1 MILTLATLT
10 VRIIG
15 VVQRVPLYHLLKA
28 EGMGIV
34 FMPYPVYAVMLA
46 VSSVGINIAIS
57 RLIAERLALGDAYG
71 ARRVF
76 RVSLWMMFIL
86 GLILSAALFASAGFL
101 ATEVHRNPMAY
112 LSYLA
117 ISPAVFFVA
126 IMSAYRGYFQGLQ
139 RMTPN
144 GASQVIEQI
153 IRVVTMLTLPVWLL
167 PRGLDWAAAG
177 ANLGAVT
184 GAIGAWLYLM
194 WVYYRS
200 RNDDP
205 RMSAVLDPAVGP
217 AAGATAARES
227 VLELAVKI
235 VKVSAPV
242 ALAGSVLPLIQLA
255 DAALVPS
262 QLQAAGFSVSE
273 ATSQFGRLSNI
284 AFPLVNLPTILT
296 SALFVAL
303 VPAIA
308 ELAALGDYDR
318 IRFRAETA
326 MRITFIFSL
335 PAMVGLYILATPISG
350 LIYGDF
356 EGGGV
361 LRALTSGL
369 LFLTLQQTTSGVLQG
384 LGEMTVPV
392 RNMLIGAA
400 VKTIL
405 TFFLAGSAFFG
416 VDGAAYATVI
426 GFFIAAGMNITAL
439 TVRIGPVL
447 RPADMIIKPG
457 LAVSAMGVAARG
469 VYAWMFG
476 YLGDLG
482 LSVGRANALATLGSI
497 SVAAGVYGLTLLLA
511 GGVKAADLEM
521 IPKVGHRLA
530 GTLQAL
536 GILRG

>member
-1 MILTLATLT
+1 
-10 VRIIG
+10 
-15 VVQRVPLYHLLKA
+15 
-28 EGMGIV
+28 MGIV

-57 RLIAERLALGDAYG
+57 RLIAERLALGDGYG

-76 RVSLWMMFIL
+76 RVSLGLMFVL
-86 GLILSAALFASAGFL
+86 GLTLSVALFAAAGFL
-101 ATEVHRNPMAY
+101 ASEVHRNPMAY

-139 RMTPN
+139 RMAPN
-144 GASQVIEQI
+144 GNSQVIEQV
-153 IRVVTMLTLPVWLL
+153 IRVITMLTLPIWLL

-184 GAIGAWLYLM
+184 GAIGSWLYLM
-194 WVYYRS
+194 WVYYRDRDADRS
-200 RNDDP
+200 LMPSDP
-205 RMSAVLDPAVGP
+205 PPAR
-217 AAGATAARES
+217 AFRREP
-227 VLELAVKI
+227 VWELAVTI
-235 VKVSAPV
+235 LKVSAPV

-255 DAALVPS
+255 DAALVPA
-262 QLQAAGFSVSE
+262 QLQAAGLSMSE

-308 ELAALGDYDR
+308 ESAALGDHER
-318 IRFRAETA
+318 IRNRAETA
-326 MRITFIFSL
+326 IRITFLFSL
-335 PAMVGLYILATPISG
+335 PAMVGLYVLATPISG

-369 LFLTLQQTTSGVLQG
+369 LFLTLQQTTSGILQG

-400 VKTIL
+400 VKTVL
-405 TFFLAGSAFFG
+405 TFFLAGSAFCG

-439 TVRIGPVL
+439 SVRIGPIL
-447 RPADMIIKPG
+447 RPSDMIVKPG
-457 LAVSAMGVAARG
+457 LAVVAMGLSAQG
-469 VYAWMFG
+469 IYAWIYG
-476 YLGDLG
+476 LLGDYG
-482 LSVGRANALATLGSI
+482 LSLGKINAAATLGSI
-497 SVAAGVYGLTLLLA
+497 ASAAAIYGLALLLI
-511 GGVKAADLEM
+511 GGLRAADLEM
-521 IPKVGHRLA
+521 VPKVGGRLA
-530 GTLQAL
+530 SAL
-536 GILRG
+536 RAFGLLRG